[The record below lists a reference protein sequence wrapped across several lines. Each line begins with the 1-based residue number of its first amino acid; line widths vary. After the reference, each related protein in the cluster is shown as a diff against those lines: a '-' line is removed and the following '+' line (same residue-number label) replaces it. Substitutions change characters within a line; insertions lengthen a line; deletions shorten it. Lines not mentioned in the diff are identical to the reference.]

1 MYPDVADSPLDAREL
16 NCRLLF
22 DLIYRPRV
30 TKLMQ
35 LAARRG
41 IETVSGLDMFI
52 AQGIAQWEIWMGQ
65 RAPLAPMRRAV
76 LRALASEESSV
87 PRASRAGTKRP
98 PR

>member
-1 MYPDVADSPLDAREL
+1 
-16 NCRLLF
+16 
-22 DLIYRPRV
+22 
-30 TKLMQ
+30 MQ

-52 AQGIAQWEIWMGQ
+52 AQGTAQWEIWMGQ

-76 LRALASEESSV
+76 LRALAPAAKLAGKSQ
-87 PRASRAGTKRP
+87 PAASRPKTKRP